1 MLTATLLALASAVCH
16 ATWNLI
22 VKVSGDRDAATM
34 ATWLIGG
41 LVALPVL
48 VIVGLPDAAAWP
60 YLGAAAL
67 IQILYTFGLSRAY
80 THGDF
85 SLAYPVARGSGALL
99 VAVGGAILF
108 ADHLAPLAW
117 VGIAVVAASLGLL
130 VGRGSTLQS
139 LRWALFTGVIICGYQ
154 LFDAAGT
161 RHAGSGVSYG
171 MAVAVAVGL
180 TVNVTGLARG
190 KGPAL
195 VAEVR
200 RFGLRLVPAGM
211 LMTGAY
217 TMVLVAFHDAPVG
230 YVSVLRES
238 SVLVGA
244 LLGWLFLREDFGRY
258 RLTSS
263 IVMILGMALLIV
275 GG

>member
-1 MLTATLLALASAVCH
+1 
-16 ATWNLI
+16 
-22 VKVSGDRDAATM
+22 
-34 ATWLIGG
+34 
-41 LVALPVL
+41 
-48 VIVGLPDAAAWP
+48 
-60 YLGAAAL
+60 
-67 IQILYTFGLSRAY
+67 
-80 THGDF
+80 
-85 SLAYPVARGSGALL
+85 
-99 VAVGGAILF
+99 
-108 ADHLAPLAW
+108 
-117 VGIAVVAASLGLL
+117 
-130 VGRGSTLQS
+130 
-139 LRWALFTGVIICGYQ
+139 
-154 LFDAAGT
+154 
-161 RHAGSGVSYG
+161 
-171 MAVAVAVGL
+171 MAVAVAVGF

-195 VAEVR
+195 VAELR
-200 RFGLRLVPAGM
+200 RFGVRLIPAGM